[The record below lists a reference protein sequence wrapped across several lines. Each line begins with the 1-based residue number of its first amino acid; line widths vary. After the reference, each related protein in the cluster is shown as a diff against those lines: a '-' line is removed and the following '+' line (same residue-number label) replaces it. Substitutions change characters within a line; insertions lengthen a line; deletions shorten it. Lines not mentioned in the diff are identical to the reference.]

1 MYEKQLDILK
11 NTRSLVLSTI
21 EGLSLEQIN
30 KIPEGFNN
38 NIAWNL
44 AHLVVSQQILCYRL
58 SGLECN
64 VNEEVI
70 NKYRK
75 GTAPDPEKPVTE
87 EELRYFREIFLNNA
101 DKFKEDYQKGLF
113 TEYNTYTTSMH
124 VTLTDIDAAMAY
136 NNMHEGLHLGYI
148 LALKRAIR

>member
-1 MYEKQLDILK
+1 MYEKQFDILK
-11 NTRSLVLSTI
+11 NTRSLVVSAI
-21 EGLSLEQIN
+21 DGLSLDQIN

-64 VNEEVI
+64 VSEEVI
-70 NKYRK
+70 NGYRK
-75 GTAPDPEKPVTE
+75 GTAPSPEKPVTE
-87 EELRYFREIFLNNA
+87 EELLYFRELFLNNA
-101 DKFKEDYQKGLF
+101 DKFREDYRKGLF
-113 TEYNTYTTSMH
+113 TEYNTYTTSMN
-124 VTLTDIDAAMAY
+124 VTLTDIGSAMAY

-148 LALKRAIR
+148 LALKRAIK

>member
-1 MYEKQLDILK
+1 MYEKQVEILK
-11 NTRSLVLSTI
+11 STRNLVVNAI
-21 EGLSLEQIN
+21 EGLSPEEIN

-64 VNEEVI
+64 VSEDII
-70 NKYRK
+70 NDYRK
-75 GTAPDPEKPVTE
+75 GTAPDPEKPITE
-87 EELRYFREIFLNNA
+87 EELRYFREIFLSNP
-101 DKFKEDYQKGLF
+101 DKLQEDYREGLF
-113 TEYNTYTTSMH
+113 KTYNTYTTSMN
-124 VTLTDIDAAMAY
+124 VTLSDIDSAMAY

-148 LALKRAIR
+148 LALKRAIK